1 MSFFFAIGAPPTAPS
16 YQFLD
21 ELPKTSIII
30 PALNEAARIA
40 DAVRRARETEPHEV
54 IVVDGGSG
62 DNTVALARQ
71 SGACVFSSQP
81 GRATQQNHGARHATG
96 DVLLFLHA
104 DTRLVSDGLRQIER
118 ALAEAAADCG
128 AFRQRIEAEGFLYR
142 LLERGNAW
150 RVRRRGMAFGDQGIF
165 VRRALFEELGG
176 FPEVRLMEDLLLMK
190 RLRRRAWPVLLPG
203 PLHVSARRWQRHG
216 VVRQTARN
224 WLLLAAARC
233 GVSPD
238 RLARFYARHDAR

>member
-1 MSFFFAIGAPPTAPS
+1 M
-16 YQFLD
+16 L
-21 ELPKTSIII
+21 KTSIII

-40 DAVRRARETEPHEV
+40 EAVRRARETEPHEV
-54 IVVDGGSG
+54 IVVDGGSS
-62 DNTVALARQ
+62 DETAALARQ
-71 SGACVFSSQP
+71 AGACVVTTAP
-81 GRATQQNHGARHATG
+81 GRAIQQNTGARHATG

-104 DTRLVSDGLRQIER
+104 DTWLPPDAVHQIES
-118 ALAEAAADCG
+118 ALAVAAVGCG
-128 AFRQRIEAEGFLYR
+128 AFRQRIEAEGLAYR

-150 RVRRRGMAFGDQGIF
+150 RVKSRGIAYGDQGIF
-165 VRRALFEELGG
+165 VRRAPFEELGG

-216 VVRQTARN
+216 VLRQTARN

-238 RLARFYARHDAR
+238 RLASFYARHDK

>member
-1 MSFFFAIGAPPTAPS
+1 M
-16 YQFLD
+16 
-21 ELPKTSIII
+21 PKTSIII

-40 DAVRRARETEPHEV
+40 EAVRRARETGPYEV

-62 DNTVALARQ
+62 DETAALARQ
-71 SGACVFSSQP
+71 AGANVLITVP
-81 GRATQQNHGARHATG
+81 GRAVQQNIGARHATG

-104 DTRLVSDGLRQIER
+104 DTWLPPHAVRQIES
-118 ALAEAAADCG
+118 ALADAAVGCG
-128 AFRQRIEAEGFLYR
+128 AFRQQIEAEGLAYR

-150 RVRRRGMAFGDQGIF
+150 RVKRRGMAYGDQGIF
-165 VRRALFEELGG
+165 VRRALFDELGG

-190 RLRRRAWPVLLPG
+190 RLRRRSRPELLPG
-203 PLHVSARRWQRHG
+203 PLHISARRWQRHG

-224 WLLLAAARC
+224 WLLLAAARF

-238 RLARFYARHDAR
+238 RLAQFYARHD